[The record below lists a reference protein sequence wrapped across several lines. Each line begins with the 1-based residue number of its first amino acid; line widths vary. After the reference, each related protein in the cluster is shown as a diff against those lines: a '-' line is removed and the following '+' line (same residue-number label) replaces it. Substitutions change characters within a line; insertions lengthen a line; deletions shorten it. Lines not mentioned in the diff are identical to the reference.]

1 MWAVSVQLLVS
12 CIILIVS
19 YIDFVLFQL
28 WGRWTS
34 ADLEETVK
42 DTSESVLELWFEI
55 LFLQTFFFF
64 YEKG

>member
-42 DTSESVLELWFEI
+42 DTNEALVLDFIFTNL
-55 LFLQTFFFF
+55 FF